1 MIRRPPR
8 STLFPYTTLFRSRS
22 GCHSADR
29 AAPAG
34 GPLSCGGSCGRRLGP
49 LGAVLGARLLALVH
63 TPGVER
69 AADGE
74 VTPAPQNL
82 HPAAPGQH
90 HPMLPPI
97 IPFPPDL
104 GRPPQTV

>member
-8 STLFPYTTLFRSRS
+8 STLFPYTTLFRSRA

-29 AAPAG
+29 AASAG

-63 TPGVER
+63 TRGVER
-69 AADGE
+69 AADD
-74 VTPAPQNL
+74 VVAHARQIL
-82 HPAAPGQH
+82 HAAAADH
-90 HPMLPPI
+90 HDRVLLQIM
-97 IPFPPDL
+97 PFARD
-104 GRPPQTV
+104 V